1 MKFILL
7 KLAYDFNLKFINYY
21 NIFKMNSEDFTL
33 EYLINKRRPML
44 QFFLFKYLKYEDI
57 VKFLLVSKDAGHLC
71 DANKIETYSDKSDEK
86 EI

>member
-1 MKFILL
+1 
-7 KLAYDFNLKFINYY
+7 
-21 NIFKMNSEDFTL
+21 
-33 EYLINKRRPML
+33 
-44 QFFLFKYLKYEDI
+44 LKYEDI